1 MPALMILALLPLQ
14 IVVEPAQDEDH
25 AYMGI
30 TGATHDDGGVE
41 VLSVKDPSPSLAAGI
56 KVGDRITE
64 FDHKKIDTMETLQA
78 LVKSKKIGD
87 RVAIKLV
94 REGRTIETEMILAS
108 RNSVDLGTYKP
119 SIRPEIPS
127 VKGERDAEKKAHGDR
142 VTRLVSRLSDADFK
156 QREGVM
162 RELITL
168 GPAVGLYLKRA
179 LRSGNLEVQT
189 RARHVHVQVFRP
201 IPLTRVP
208 TANTRVV
215 LPARVK
221 PAGSLEEALKADK
234 PIVVFSA
241 PPCEFD
247 CARLLSSGPLAD
259 PRVARQAD
267 AFTWVV
273 VKEYGKT
280 AEALRKR
287 FKTERSVFVG
297 LLDKSGAPIGRI
309 LDAETTAD
317 QLAETLKL
325 ALPR

>member
-14 IVVEPAQDEDH
+14 IIVEPAQDEDH
-25 AYMGI
+25 AFMGI
-30 TGATHDDGGVE
+30 TAATHDDGGVE
-41 VLSVKDPSPSLAAGI
+41 ISSVYDKSPSHAAGI

-78 LVKSKKIGD
+78 LVKDKKIGD
-87 RVAIKLV
+87 RVAIKVV

-108 RNSVDLGTYKP
+108 RKSVEDGSYKP
-119 SIRPEIPS
+119 FIRPEIPS
-127 VKGERDAEKKAHGDR
+127 VKGERDAEKRAHGDR
-142 VTRLVSRLSDADFK
+142 VTRLAARLSDADFK
-156 QREGVM
+156 QREGAM
-162 RELITL
+162 QELITL
-168 GPAVGLYLKRA
+168 GPAVGLYLKKA

-189 RARHVHVQVFRP
+189 RARHVHVQVFKP
-201 IPLTRVP
+201 IPVTGVP
-208 TANTRVV
+208 QPNMRVV
-215 LPARVK
+215 LPAGVK
-221 PAGSLEEALKADK
+221 PAATLEEALKAGK
-234 PIVVFSA
+234 PIVIFSA

-259 PRVARQAD
+259 PRVARQAGS
-267 AFTWVV
+267 FTWVV
-273 VKEYGKT
+273 VKEYGKG
-280 AEALRKR
+280 AEALRKQ

-317 QLAETLKL
+317 QLAEALKR